1 MLRWMNS
8 LKALF
13 LLPMSLQTGKTLQK
27 KQTHYINAIL
37 VTGLA
42 LLMLG
47 IMSIL
52 FISFKYEE
60 ANIKEDLVI
69 SAYLKDGLTQADIDK
84 LTKKLT
90 GNPSV
95 QSIRYISKDEAME
108 IFKDKFNEDPS
119 EILEDVNP
127 LPASMDISLQASS
140 VNVDSIAQFRE
151 MLQLYPEITHTRAN
165 EALISSVDT
174 DLKVAGFIIA
184 GLSILFLVI
193 AIAII
198 DKTIRLSMY
207 SNRFLVRSMQL
218 VGATRGFITGPYVRR
233 SVINGMVSAAVALF
247 ILMLAVI
254 YIHNNYHYWDFSD
267 STIKRGFIFTALMLF
282 AVGILITW
290 FSTRSSVHKYIKM
303 KLDELY

>member
-1 MLRWMNS
+1 
-8 LKALF
+8 
-13 LLPMSLQTGKTLQK
+13 MSLQAGKTLQK

-37 VTGLA
+37 ITALA

-47 IMSIL
+47 IMSVL

-69 SAYLKDGLTQADIDK
+69 SAYLKDGLTQADVDK
-84 LTKKLT
+84 LVKRVQDD
-90 GNPSV
+90 PSV
-95 QSIRYISKDEAME
+95 KSIRYISKEEAMD
-108 IFKDKFNEDPS
+108 IFKAKFNEDPS
-119 EILEDVNP
+119 EILEEVNP
-127 LPASMDISLQASS
+127 LPASMDISLEAQA
-140 VNVDSIAQFRE
+140 VNVDSITGFRE
-151 MLQLYPEITHTRAN
+151 KLQLYPEITHTRAN

-184 GLSILFLVI
+184 GISILFLVI

-218 VGATRGFITGPYVRR
+218 VGATRGFITSPYVRQ
-233 SVINGMVSAAVALF
+233 SIINGIISAAIALLVLF
-247 ILMLAVI
+247 SGVM
-254 YIHNNYHYWDFSD
+254 YIHGKYAYWDFSD
-267 STIKRGFIFTALMLF
+267 TTIKRGFIFTSLMLF

>member
-1 MLRWMNS
+1 
-8 LKALF
+8 
-13 LLPMSLQTGKTLQK
+13 MSLQAGKTLQK

-37 VTGLA
+37 ITALA

-47 IMSIL
+47 IMSVL

-69 SAYLKDGLTQADIDK
+69 SAYLKDGLTQADVDK
-84 LTKKLT
+84 LVKRVQDD
-90 GNPSV
+90 PSV
-95 QSIRYISKDEAME
+95 KSIRYISKEEAMD
-108 IFKDKFNEDPS
+108 IFKAKFNEDPS

-127 LPASMDISLQASS
+127 LPASMDISLEAQA
-140 VNVDSIAQFRE
+140 VNVDSISGFRE
-151 MLQLYPEITHTRAN
+151 KLQLYPEITHTRAN

-184 GLSILFLVI
+184 GISILFLVI

-218 VGATRGFITGPYVRR
+218 VGATRGFITSPYVRQ
-233 SVINGMVSAAVALF
+233 SIINGIISAAIALLVLF
-247 ILMLAVI
+247 SGVM
-254 YIHNNYHYWDFSD
+254 YIHGKYAYWDFSD
-267 STIKRGFIFTALMLF
+267 TTIKRGFIFTSLMLF
-282 AVGILITW
+282 SVGILITW

>member
-1 MLRWMNS
+1 
-8 LKALF
+8 
-13 LLPMSLQTGKTLQK
+13 MSIQAGKTLQK

-37 VTGLA
+37 ITALA

-47 IMSIL
+47 IMSVL

-69 SAYLKDGLTQADIDK
+69 SAYLKDGLTQPDLDK
-84 LTKKLT
+84 LTKKLEAQ
-90 GNPSV
+90 PSV
-95 QSIRYISKDEAME
+95 QGIRYISKDEAMS
-108 IFKDKFNEDPS
+108 IFKAKFNEDPS

-127 LPASMDISLQASS
+127 LPASMEISLQAAS

-151 MLQLYPEITHTRAN
+151 ELQLYPEITHTRAN

-174 DLKVAGFIIA
+174 DLKVAGFVIA
-184 GLSILFLVI
+184 GLSLLFLVI

-233 SVINGMVSAAVALF
+233 SIINGLVSATIALF
-247 ILMLAVI
+247 LLFLTVI
-254 YIHNNYHYWDFSD
+254 YVHNNYNYWDFND
-267 STIKRGFIFTALMLF
+267 AGIKRGFIFTALMLYG
-282 AVGILITW
+282 VGILITW